1 MEKRKSYIS
10 QRQGKPKRMNSLTL
24 WEEFLALEVIISIY
38 PVRITAEIT
47 YTKGIMPPDSSPED
61 EHIFLSIEEG
71 A

>member
-1 MEKRKSYIS
+1 
-10 QRQGKPKRMNSLTL
+10 MNSLTA